1 MKTKTLVLAALSAVV
16 LAGCD
21 VARDVFVPALPEVYW
36 DYFPYEP
43 GDSIVFSNGTEEMA
57 FEIQSNFVDKENRTI
72 YGVTG
77 PITGRLK
84 YAKTNFETKLNSS
97 LLSMEGRVLVDK
109 KQTVVKY
116 EVAIV
121 ECAQAQE
128 KLKWTYRFSDEMPY
142 SDAPETV
149 VLLENPDI
157 QCNMDECG
165 NKENNM
171 HIESVVLEKGKGIA
185 SFYDANHDE
194 EWVLKEIK

>member
-1 MKTKTLVLAALSAVV
+1 
-16 LAGCD
+16 
-21 VARDVFVPALPEVYW
+21 
-36 DYFPYEP
+36 
-43 GDSIVFSNGTEEMA
+43 
-57 FEIQSNFVDKENRTI
+57 
-72 YGVTG
+72 
-77 PITGRLK
+77 
-84 YAKTNFETKLNSS
+84 
-97 LLSMEGRVLVDK
+97 MEGRVLVDK

-171 HIESVVLEKGKGIA
+171 HIESVVLPTLPRHA
-185 SFYDANHDE
+185 ARWRCQLLYVSSFN
-194 EWVLKEIK
+194 

>member
-1 MKTKTLVLAALSAVV
+1 MKTKTLILAILSAVV

-21 VARDVFVPALPEVYW
+21 VARDVFVPALPEAYW
-36 DYFPYEP
+36 DYFPYEV
-43 GDSIVFSNGTEEMA
+43 GDSIIFTNDTEEMA
-57 FEIQSNFVDKENRTI
+57 FEIQSTFVDKEDRTI

-77 PITGRLK
+77 PIAGRLK
-84 YAKTNFETKLNSS
+84 YAETNFETKLNTS
-97 LLSMEGRVLVDK
+97 LLSMTGRILVDK
-109 KQTVVKY
+109 KQTTVKY

-121 ECAQAQE
+121 EHVQAQE
-128 KLKWTYRFSDEMPY
+128 NLKWTYCFSDEMPY

-149 VLLENPDI
+149 VLLEHPDI

-165 NKENNM
+165 DKENNV
-171 HIESVVLEKGKGIA
+171 HIESVVLEKGKGIT